1 MIMQTFIKFL
11 AITACGL
18 LLGCQR
24 SSKPSDTFQLGVEE
38 VIRSDI
44 MDVVVLTVHAPG
56 ASHASSAGEA
66 QPPSPAELEFALE
79 TGSGND
85 GTRLFQAP
93 DGSVGDVRIVAMACL
108 TAPTDTHYSYVETT
122 FPIDY
127 DHGGVKSSGRNSSIW
142 PVARGTKL
150 EQFYTLWATNGTFK
164 IGSPVIIGK
173 LDGKPVTLRV
183 SRLNGQTARHG
194 QPGKDQQIT
203 YF

>member
-1 MIMQTFIKFL
+1 MIKQPCVKFL
-11 AITACGL
+11 AIAACGL

-24 SSKPSDTFQLGVEE
+24 APKPSDTFQLGVEE
-38 VIRSDI
+38 VIHSDI
-44 MDVVVLTVHAPG
+44 MDVVILTVHASG
-56 ASHASSAGEA
+56 HSHALPAGEA
-66 QPPSPAELEFALE
+66 QLHAELELALE

-85 GTRLFQAP
+85 GARLFQAP

-108 TAPTDTHYSYVETT
+108 TAPGDTHYSYVETT

-150 EQFYTLWATNGTFK
+150 DQFYSLRATNGTFK
-164 IGSPVIIGK
+164 IGSPIIIGK

-183 SRLNGQTARHG
+183 NRLNGQTARHVG
-194 QPGKDQQIT
+194 PTGKDQEIT